1 VKRISRPSVT
11 GSLADVIRRLR
22 ESGVTYQ
29 AIADALNAEKVPTLR
44 GATPP
49 GPPPYPLV
57 ARKAHVASR

>member
-49 GPPPYPLV
+49 GPPIPTG
-57 ARKAHVASR
+57 R